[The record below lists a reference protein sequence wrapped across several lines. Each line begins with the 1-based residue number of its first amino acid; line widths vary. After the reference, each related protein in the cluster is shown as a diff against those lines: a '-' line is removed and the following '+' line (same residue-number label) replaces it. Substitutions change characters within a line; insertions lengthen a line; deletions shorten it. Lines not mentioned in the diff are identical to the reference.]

1 MRDTNKEDVYVALR
15 SFLTYIEEM
24 SPQDFKIFLEG
35 RPVLGAM
42 LLPRFHLMSCEPA
55 DLHRA
60 ITRLEFRIS

>member
-15 SFLTYIEEM
+15 SFLTYIEDM
-24 SPQDFKIFLEG
+24 SPEDFKIFMQG
-35 RPVLGAM
+35 RPIFGAM
-42 LLPRFHLMSCEPA
+42 LPPRFHLMQCEPA